1 MALADR
7 NSFVFEPK
15 YFDFIKDM
23 LLKKSLRCI
32 KYMISEIAIN
42 IIYRKMTCHSGKHM
56 IFGLDNGW

>member
-15 YFDFIKDM
+15 YFDFIEDI
-23 LLKKSLRCI
+23 LFKKSLRCI

-42 IIYRKMTCHSGKHM
+42 IIYWKMTCHSGKHM